1 MLSKSRS
8 KRVRRRGT
16 SSSSRRIVLTDKRVE
31 ILKQVIKATQLETER
46 LNDIRRVD
54 PNTLVQPMT
63 L

>member
-54 PNTLVQPMT
+54 PKTLVQPMT